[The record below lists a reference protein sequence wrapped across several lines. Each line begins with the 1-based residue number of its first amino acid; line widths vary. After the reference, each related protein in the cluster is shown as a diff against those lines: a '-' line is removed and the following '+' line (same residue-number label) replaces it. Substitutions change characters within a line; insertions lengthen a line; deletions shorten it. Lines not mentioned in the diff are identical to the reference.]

1 MLPPHISLSLYFTPA
16 AVNRHAHSRV
26 PHKNVR
32 WHCGKA
38 PYHIKVSGRARDVAD
53 LDQIDLPKPRR
64 GHKHAQR
71 QQHRAPNGHRRE
83 RDDEIAL
90 LCKISFAARIRVQP
104 VKP

>member
-1 MLPPHISLSLYFTPA
+1 MLPPHMSLSLYFTPA

-53 LDQIDLPKPRR
+53 LDQID
-64 GHKHAQR
+64 R
-71 QQHRAPNGHRRE
+71 QNHGAGTSMHSASSTTPQTATGASAM
-83 RDDEIAL
+83 I
-90 LCKISFAARIRVQP
+90 K
-104 VKP
+104 